1 MRVWIQNTQYN
12 QQNTKSMTL
21 LKSLNEFQKEAVV
34 TTEGPVLVIAG
45 AGSGKTKT
53 LTHRVVY
60 LIQEKN
66 IHPHNI
72 LAVTFTNKASQEMK
86 SRIAQLLSQ
95 KSENKTLPHIG
106 TFHNT
111 CVKILRREIERLGY
125 KKSFNIFDDQD
136 QLALVKKVF
145 AQLQISKDQFNPR
158 TVLSIISKSKNELK
172 NSDDFEREAQG
183 FYQEIIAKI
192 YKTYQKE
199 LRENNALDFDDLIRL
214 TVEIFEQFPD
224 VLSNYQNLFKYI
236 MVDEYQD
243 TNHAQYKLIKL
254 LSQKHKNI
262 WVCGDDFQAIYGWR
276 QADIANILNFE
287 KDYPNTREIK
297 LEQNYRSTQI
307 ILDAAA
313 QVIAKN
319 ANQRDKKIWTQRE
332 GGKLITS
339 YEADDEKDEAQFI
352 SSEIEKLIKE
362 DKRKY
367 SDFAVLYRT
376 NAQSRVIEES
386 FLKNSIPY
394 RIIGGTKFYQR
405 KEIKDIMAYLRLIQN
420 PNDSVSLERVIN
432 EPKRGLGTATLAK
445 WIYFAKENKLD
456 YITAGLNLNETSEL
470 NSGKIK
476 AIAEF
481 SKLLEKMSALRKTS
495 TLPQFIGKISS
506 LSGYEKML
514 STQGEE
520 GEVRQENIREL
531 LSVAQKFEKEP
542 ALDCLDSFLEEVS
555 LASDTDKINQEK
567 NSVHLMTL
575 HSAKGLEF
583 PIVFISGMEEGV
595 LPHSRSLL
603 SHKEMEEE
611 RRLMYVGITR
621 AEEKVYL
628 SFTGLRTIFGSTQ
641 CNPPS
646 RFLED
651 IPEEL
656 KEPAEKKFFTSFFK
670 KKETPKKKKLKKY
683 SDGEKVTH
691 PEFGDGIII
700 SSDKENVTVV
710 FKKVGIKK
718 LSILHA
724 PLESK

>member
-1 MRVWIQNTQYN
+1 
-12 QQNTKSMTL
+12 MTL
-21 LKSLNEFQKEAVV
+21 LKNLNEFQKEAVI

-60 LIQEKN
+60 LIQEKK
-66 IHPHNI
+66 IAPHNI

-86 SRIAQLLSQ
+86 SRIARLLSSN
-95 KSENKTLPHIG
+95 SEFKTLPHIG

-145 AQLQISKDQFNPR
+145 TQLQISKDQFNPR

-214 TVEIFEQFPD
+214 TVEVFEQFPD
-224 VLSNYQNLFKYI
+224 VLNNYQNLFKYI

-243 TNHAQYKLIKL
+243 TNHAQYKLVKL

-319 ANQRDKKIWTQRE
+319 ANQRDKKIWTE
-332 GGKLITS
+332 KNGGKLITS
-339 YEADDEKDEAQFI
+339 YEAEDEKDEAQFI
-352 SSEIEKLIKE
+352 SSEIAKLIEK

-376 NAQSRVIEES
+376 NAQSRVIEEA

-405 KEIKDIMAYLRLIQN
+405 KEVKDIIAYC
-420 PNDSVSLERVIN
+420 
-432 EPKRGLGTATLAK
+432 A
-445 WIYFAKENKLD
+445 
-456 YITAGLNLNETSEL
+456 
-470 NSGKIK
+470 
-476 AIAEF
+476 
-481 SKLLEKMSALRKTS
+481 
-495 TLPQFIGKISS
+495 
-506 LSGYEKML
+506 
-514 STQGEE
+514 
-520 GEVRQENIREL
+520 
-531 LSVAQKFEKEP
+531 
-542 ALDCLDSFLEEVS
+542 
-555 LASDTDKINQEK
+555 
-567 NSVHLMTL
+567 
-575 HSAKGLEF
+575 
-583 PIVFISGMEEGV
+583 
-595 LPHSRSLL
+595 
-603 SHKEMEEE
+603 
-611 RRLMYVGITR
+611 
-621 AEEKVYL
+621 
-628 SFTGLRTIFGSTQ
+628 
-641 CNPPS
+641 
-646 RFLED
+646 
-651 IPEEL
+651 
-656 KEPAEKKFFTSFFK
+656 
-670 KKETPKKKKLKKY
+670 
-683 SDGEKVTH
+683 
-691 PEFGDGIII
+691 
-700 SSDKENVTVV
+700 
-710 FKKVGIKK
+710 
-718 LSILHA
+718 
-724 PLESK
+724 